1 MPGDHLSEDVLQARG
16 ICSLGKLVQR
26 VVVIL
31 GKPFL
36 YSLVGGGV
44 LFENKTGFGRPWLG
58 CAETKTA
65 SLLARPA
72 APGCRTRYT
81 QMQNSK
87 PRQTEF
93 LQKIVTLIYCDLVA
107 GSLLE
112 KKI

>member
-1 MPGDHLSEDVLQARG
+1 M
-16 ICSLGKLVQR
+16 
-26 VVVIL
+26 
-31 GKPFL
+31 
-36 YSLVGGGV
+36 
-44 LFENKTGFGRPWLG
+44 PWLSY
-58 CAETKTA
+58 AETKTA

-112 KKI
+112 KNNLKIVKLLCCVPDKMK